1 QGGVEDLA
9 VAHEPHGRSPQPARR
24 ELGVDRAEAEQVLEA
39 PAVVEERPAGE
50 VVAEERLDVTDAASE
65 RLHPGGQAS
74 DASSSA
80 SLASSSASAASSS
93 ASAASSSASVASS
106 SAPGSVASSS
116 ACDIRASWYQTVR
129 MSSSVSWVV
138 LESMSAMFP
147 FGPRSRSALPGE
159 GGRAGRRKVCR

>member
-24 ELGVDRAEAEQVLEA
+24 EVGVDRAEAEQVLEA

-74 DASSSA
+74 DAWSSA
-80 SLASSSASAASSS
+80 SLASSSASAASASGS
-93 ASAASSSASVASS
+93 VASAA
-106 SAPGSVASSS
+106 APGSVTSSS
-116 ACDIRASWYQTVR
+116 GCDIRESWYQTVR
-129 MSSSVSWVV
+129 MSSSVNWVV
-138 LESMSAMFP
+138 LESMSAVFP
-147 FGPRSRSALPGE
+147 FGPRSRNALPGE
-159 GGRAGRRKVCR
+159 GGR

>member
-93 ASAASSSASVASS
+93 ASVASS